1 MTEDGGG
8 GTRAKSQGVC
18 MLCECC
24 QQNEATI
31 HLTQM
36 VNSQPRELH
45 LCESCAEE
53 SGMNV
58 QSVMSIPEIL
68 FGLGSSGALSKPNG
82 PQSNR
87 SCPHCHMRDCDFKKT
102 ARLGCPRCYEAF
114 SEELGPMLAAMHK
127 GTQHKGKIPQSV
139 KENMSKDSISED
151 LNKQLEGAIR
161 DERYEEAARL
171 RDRIRE
177 AGNAAG

>member
-1 MTEDGGG
+1 
-8 GTRAKSQGVC
+8 

-36 VNSQPRELH
+36 VNNQSRELH
-45 LCESCAEE
+45 LCEGCAEE

-68 FGLGSSGALSKPNG
+68 FGLGASGAPSKENG
-82 PQSNR
+82 TPSTR

-114 SEELGPMLAAMHK
+114 EEELGPMLAAMHK
-127 GTQHKGKIPQSV
+127 GTRHMGKIPECL
-139 KENMSKDSISED
+139 KKNIEKTALCED
-151 LNKQLEGAIR
+151 LQKQLDQAIR
-161 DERYEEAARL
+161 EEKYEEAAL
-171 RDRIRE
+171 IRDRIRE
-177 AGNAAG
+177 ASHATG

>member
-1 MTEDGGG
+1 
-8 GTRAKSQGVC
+8 

-36 VNSQPRELH
+36 VENQSRELH
-45 LCESCAEE
+45 LCEGCAEE

-58 QSVMSIPEIL
+58 QNVMSIPEIL
-68 FGLGSSGALSKPNG
+68 FGLGSPGTPAKENG
-82 PQSNR
+82 QTSTR

-114 SEELGPMLAAMHK
+114 AEELGPMLAAMHK
-127 GTQHKGKIPQSV
+127 GTQHAGKIPGCL
-139 KENMSKDSISED
+139 KETIAKAALCEE
-151 LNKQLEGAIR
+151 LNKQLARAIR
-161 DERYEEAARL
+161 DEKYEEAALL

-177 AGNAAG
+177 ATHAAG

>member
-1 MTEDGGG
+1 M
-8 GTRAKSQGVC
+8 R
-18 MLCECC
+18 CECC

-36 VNSQPRELH
+36 VDNQSRELH
-45 LCESCAEE
+45 LCEGCAEE

-58 QSVMSIPEIL
+58 QNVMSIPEIL
-68 FGLGSSGALSKPNG
+68 FGLGSSGAALKDNNQPST
-82 PQSNR
+82 R

-114 SEELGPMLAAMHK
+114 AEELGPMLAAMHK
-127 GTQHKGKIPQSV
+127 GMQHTGKIPGYLR
-139 KENMSKDSISED
+139 ETMATAALCED
-151 LNKQLEGAIR
+151 LNRQLERAIH
-161 DERYEEAARL
+161 DEKYEEAARL

-177 AGNAAG
+177 ATHVAG

>member
-1 MTEDGGG
+1 
-8 GTRAKSQGVC
+8 

-24 QQNEATI
+24 RNNEATI

-36 VNSQPRELH
+36 VDSQSRELH
-45 LCESCAEE
+45 LCEGCAEE

-68 FGLGSSGALSKPNG
+68 FGLGAPGNTSKENEQP
-82 PQSNR
+82 STK

-102 ARLGCPRCYEAF
+102 ARLGCPHCYDAF
-114 SEELGPMLAAMHK
+114 AEELGPMLAAMHK
-127 GTQHKGKIPQSV
+127 GTKHTGKMPEYL
-139 KENMSKDSISED
+139 KKNSEKKAFCDD
-151 LNKQLEGAIR
+151 LQQQLAEAIR
-161 DERYEEAARL
+161 GEKYEEAALL

-177 AGNAAG
+177 AGNVS